1 MSRASKTCTFFF
13 AAAFG
18 AQVLAQSSAV
28 RPYARSQAAPPA
40 AASPSAARSPAAAQS
55 ALVAAAPSP
64 PLEYRLTS
72 GDLIKIT
79 VYQNADLSIE
89 ARITENGFISYPLLG
104 MVRLGGTTTTQAEQL
119 IADGLRQRDV
129 IKQPQVSI
137 LVTQV
142 RGNQASVL
150 GQVGKAGRYPIETA
164 DMRLTDLIATAG
176 GIATTGADLVVLV
189 GERQGRPYR
198 VEIDLPTLFQAGRR
212 GDDILIRN
220 GDIAYVER
228 SPQIYIYG
236 EVQKP
241 GAYRLERG
249 MTVMQ
254 ALATGGGLTQ
264 RGTERRMRVHRT
276 GPDGKVQ
283 IIQPALDDP
292 LREGDV
298 VYVRESL
305 I

>member
-1 MSRASKTCTFFF
+1 MFRRSSRCTCTFLL
-13 AAAFG
+13 AAILGTSSLQVA
-18 AQVLAQSSAV
+18 AQGT
-28 RPYARSQAAPPA
+28 RPYAPSPTGAQPAPPT
-40 AASPSAARSPAAAQS
+40 SASPAATRS
-55 ALVAAAPSP
+55 T
-64 PLEYRLTS
+64 PLEYRLS
-72 GDLIKIT
+72 PGDLVKIT
-79 VYQNADLSIE
+79 VFQNPDLSIE
-89 ARITENGFISYPLLG
+89 ARISEGGFISYPLLG
-104 MVRLGGTTTTQAEQL
+104 SVKLGGATPSQAEQM

-129 IKQPQVSI
+129 VKQPQVII

-150 GQVGKAGRYPIETA
+150 GQVNHAGRFPIEIA

-176 GIATTGADLVVLV
+176 GISVTGADRVILI
-189 GERQGRPYR
+189 GTRNGQTYR

-212 GDDILIRN
+212 GEDVIVQN
-220 GDIAYVER
+220 GDVVYVER
-228 SPQIYIYG
+228 APQVFIYG

-241 GAYRLERG
+241 GAFRLERG

-264 RGTERRMRVHRT
+264 RGTERRLRVHRT

-283 IIQPALDDP
+283 VIQPSLDDL
-292 LREGDV
+292 LRDGDV